1 MLFIAFG
8 IKTLIL
14 VEEKKNKITSNK
26 NQYIQTFIKINNIL
40 WKIQFIQLKVLTFRF
55 HCTDGPDGLFLIE
68 ICFCYSVVNRCFI
81 IKEILFSKKY

>member
-26 NQYIQTFIKINNIL
+26 NQYIQTFI
-40 WKIQFIQLKVLTFRF
+40 
-55 HCTDGPDGLFLIE
+55 
-68 ICFCYSVVNRCFI
+68 
-81 IKEILFSKKY
+81 